1 MAGLN
6 FDAGLNDQDLNQALT
21 RSSRKMSEFSTKAV
35 AEFEEI
41 DKAVK
46 KTGKGIEAI
55 GANTKKKAILD
66 FSPEERK
73 LLGFNQKLQ
82 RTAQESGLSF
92 QRIGRESIGFSS
104 AFQTSVSAAERSYE
118 RFAKGARDQSQSIST
133 SFKDIATAAIGFSAA
148 GALIQLP
155 QQLIK
160 VRGEVQN
167 LEIAFETMLQSKS
180 KADKL
185 MADVV
190 TLAATTPF
198 GLKDA
203 AAATKQ
209 LLAYGSSANEV
220 VGELRRLGDVA
231 AATGTPIQD
240 LTYLYG
246 TLRQQGRAY
255 AVDIRQFA
263 GRGIPIY
270 KELANVLG
278 VGVDKI
284 SELVEGGKVGFKEVE
299 QAFQNMTNQGG
310 MFFNLMEKQSKSLA
324 GLSSQLGD
332 AVYIM
337 FNDMGQ
343 SQEGFLAEALKG
355 TIGIVQNYQKVIDV
369 LKVVAITYGTYRAA
383 VMLAAAATR
392 ANLII
397 TQTMAVQ
404 QSLAAA
410 AGTTLSIAQ
419 ARAAATTVL
428 LQRAQ
433 ASLNATMLANPYV
446 AAASALALIIGYFA
460 VYEREANEAAAAQ
473 DRVARSAEL
482 VADGVAQ
489 ESAKVNSL
497 VSEIKGLNGNRDKQ
511 AEKLRE
517 LISLNPELLSGINA
531 ENLATKEGIGI
542 IDAYIKA
549 KARQLEIQKL
559 TEEAV
564 ASEQRQGDLKKNG
577 ADLGFLDYAAAGL
590 LTTYSQEEDAAKKAF
605 KLKDDLTN
613 KEIEKE
619 KQVQKVIY
627 DKIEAIAA
635 VDAEIK
641 KSGKSEQEVIGNTVA
656 KYDELIEAKRKE
668 QKANSDTAEK
678 FKKYEKEIQDLESK
692 RTAIT
697 GKLTKEAKEAAKEA
711 EKRGPYGSV
720 AYWEYVSQK
729 AKEVLEK
736 TPTANVEK
744 VNTRRQAV
752 KDAEAELEKARKEVA
767 IKTFEDELSEKRR
780 MFEVYQT
787 WVEQYGKESAD
798 SQFAELKKS
807 GDNYVAYLDGEI
819 KRLKSIADFTTLNDK
834 DSGRLT
840 GLLTERDQI
849 TGKTSPMDAFSKS
862 IDNAKES
869 AANLTETLAKLR
881 EIQGQ
886 LGKPVTVTDY
896 EKQKRIAEEIVAVER
911 ERVNNLTKFLQ
922 QVNGSEQQRL
932 EITKHYADLR
942 AAVEKGVQDGRVK
955 DRKKA
960 LAEIDKAEQ
969 DEVTESKQRLVEQSR
984 AFKDLNLQSVLIGQ
998 AAMKERVDKE
1008 KSYLHEL
1015 EIAGL
1020 QYTEEYRQ
1028 QVEKV
1033 KAATKDLTDYNKQKF
1048 AELADSIGSLGE
1060 AIGNLGGGNSGVAQM
1075 LGQLA
1080 QGVSKVN
1087 TALQQSKE
1095 RSAAGESNM
1104 QGYVQ
1109 AAIGAVQLIDLVI
1122 SSSKERKAAE
1132 EAFYASVLQYE
1143 NQYQLAINKRIG
1155 AQSIA
1160 NENIFTTDYTGR
1172 IQDGVKQYADAQ
1184 EKYIEAVQKVA
1195 EEGKAKIAQ
1204 KNGTD
1209 WGKVGKGAAI
1219 GAAAGAS
1226 FGGIGAVVGGAIG
1239 AVVGFFGGKKK
1250 KDVFGPIEEQ
1260 FEGLLT
1266 IGADGFKTLNKEMAE
1281 SLLNSGLLDEKTKVL
1296 VQTALNY
1303 ADAMEEAKDQIKS
1316 TLADLAGNLG
1326 DSLRD
1331 ALVGAFAAGE
1341 DSALAFRDTVG
1352 DVIEDMISRLLFSQI
1367 FDQLFDDLQKEMMS
1381 SADLVGGGDGVYTD
1395 DIIRFMNASGPAV
1408 QAFNEALKAA
1418 QEEAEKNGLDLFG
1431 NGAKPEAPKSM
1442 TGAIATISQ
1451 QSADELNAQFNSMRI
1466 SQAQMLVVNTNQL
1479 FELQK
1484 ISVNT
1489 ALLAPVLA
1497 TLVSQQTYLKNLDQP
1512 LSRFGG

>member
-6 FDAGLNDQDLNQALT
+6 FDAGLNDSDLRQSLK
-21 RSSRKMSEFSTKAV
+21 RSGNSMSEFSTKAV
-35 AEFEEI
+35 QEFEEI
-41 DKAVK
+41 DNAVK
-46 KTGKGIEAI
+46 KTGKAI
-55 GANTKKKAILD
+55 DALGTKTKKKELLD

-73 LLGFNQKLQ
+73 LYGFNQKLQ
-82 RTAQESGLSF
+82 RTAQESGVTFARVS
-92 QRIGRESIGFSS
+92 RDAIGFSS
-104 AFQTSVSAAERSYE
+104 TFQTSVSNAERAYE
-118 RFAKGARDQSQSIST
+118 RFAKNSRDQSQSISG
-133 SFKDIATAAIGFSAA
+133 SFRDIATAAIGFTAA
-148 GALIQLP
+148 GALVQLP

-160 VRGEVQN
+160 VRGEFQN

-198 GLKDA
+198 GLRDA

-332 AVYIM
+332 AIYIM

-369 LKVVAITYGTYRAA
+369 LKIVAITYGTYRAA

-392 ANLII
+392 ANLVI

-410 AGTTLSIAQ
+410 AGTTLSVAQ

-446 AAASALALIIGYFA
+446 AAATALALIIGYFA

-497 VSEIKGLNGNRDKQ
+497 IAEIKGLNGNRDKQ

-590 LTTYSQEEDAAKKAF
+590 LTAYSQEEDAAKKAF
-605 KLKDDLTN
+605 KLKDDLTS

-619 KQVQKVIY
+619 KQVQKAIY

-635 VDAEIK
+635 VDTEIK

-656 KYDELIEAKRKE
+656 KYDELIEAKRKD

-678 FKKYEKEIQDLESK
+678 FKKYEKEIADLEAK

-697 GKLTKEAKEAAKEA
+697 GKLTSEQNKAAKEA

-720 AYWEYVSQK
+720 AYWEYIAQK
-729 AKEVLEK
+729 AKEILEK
-736 TPTANVEK
+736 TPTS
-744 VNTRRQAV
+744 NTERVDSRRQDV
-752 KDAEAELEKARKEVA
+752 KNAEAALEEARKKVA
-767 IKTFEDELSEKRR
+767 IKSFEDELNEKRR
-780 MFEVYQT
+780 MFEVYQA
-787 WVEQYGKESAD
+787 WVKQYGKEAAD
-798 SQFAELKKS
+798 AQFSELKKS
-807 GDNYVAYLDGEI
+807 GDNYVAYLDREI
-819 KRLKSIADFTTLNDK
+819 ARLKSLADFTTLNDK
-834 DSGRLT
+834 DAGRLT
-840 GLLTERDQI
+840 DLIGERDQI
-849 TGKTSPMDAFSKS
+849 TGKTSPIDAFKDS
-862 IDNAKES
+862 IDNAKN
-869 AANLTETLAKLR
+869 AASNLTETLAKLR
-881 EIQGQ
+881 EIQAS
-886 LGKPVTVTDY
+886 LGTPVVASDY
-896 EKQKRIAEEIVAVER
+896 EKQKQIAEEIVAVER
-911 ERVNNLTKFLQ
+911 ERVNNLTNFLQ

-942 AAVEKGVQDGRVK
+942 AGVEKAVQEGRVK

-960 LAEIDKAEQ
+960 IAQIDQAER
-969 DEVTESKQRLVEQSR
+969 DELTETKLRLVEQSR
-984 AFKDLNLQSVLIGQ
+984 AFKDLNLQSVLTGQ
-998 AAMKERVDKE
+998 AALKDRVDKE
-1008 KSYLHEL
+1008 KSYLNEL
-1015 EIAGL
+1015 KIAGL
-1020 QYTEEYRQ
+1020 QYTEEYKQ

-1033 KAATKDLTDYNKQKF
+1033 KTATKDLTDYNKQKF

-1087 TALQQSKE
+1087 TSLNQAKE
-1095 RSAAGESNM
+1095 ASASGESNM
-1104 QGYVQ
+1104 QGYIQ
-1109 AAIGAVQLIDLVI
+1109 AATTAVQLVGMII
-1122 SSSKERKAAE
+1122 NSAKERKAAE
-1132 EAFYASVLQYE
+1132 QAFYAAVLQYE
-1143 NQYQLAINKRIG
+1143 TQYQLALNKRIG
-1155 AQSIA
+1155 LKSIA
-1160 NENIFTTDYTGR
+1160 DENIFTTDYTGR
-1172 IQDGVKQYADAQ
+1172 IQDGVAQYADAQ
-1184 EKYIEAVQKVA
+1184 QKYIDAVERVA
-1195 EEGKAKIAQ
+1195 EEGKAKVSQ
-1204 KNGTD
+1204 KNKTD
-1209 WGKVGKGAAI
+1209 WGKVGSGAAS
-1219 GAAAGAS
+1219 GAAAGAA
-1226 FGGIGAVVGGAIG
+1226 FGPWGAVIGGVVGA
-1239 AVVGFFGGKKK
+1239 AVGFFGGKKK
-1250 KDVFGPIEEQ
+1250 KDVFAPVAEQ
-1260 FEGLLT
+1260 FAGL
-1266 IGADGFKTLNKEMAE
+1266 IEVGVDGFSHLNKEMAE

-1296 VQTALNY
+1296 VQTALSY
-1303 ADAMEEAKDQIKS
+1303 GQAMEEAKDQIKS

-1341 DSALAFRDTVG
+1341 DSAMAFRDTVG
-1352 DVIEDMISRLLFSQI
+1352 NVIEDMISRLLFSQI
-1367 FDQLFDDLQKEMMS
+1367 FDQLFDDLQAEMLN

-1408 QAFNEALKAA
+1408 AAFNEALKAA
-1418 QEEAEKNGLDLFG
+1418 QDEAERNGLDLFG
-1431 NGAKPEAPKSM
+1431 NGAKPEAPKSL
-1442 TGAIATISQ
+1442 TGAVATISQ

-1489 ALLAPVLA
+1489 ALLAPMLS
-1497 TLVSQQTYLKNLDQP
+1497 TLNSQQQYLRNLDQP

>member
-160 VRGEVQN
+160 VRGEFQN
-167 LEIAFETMLQSKS
+167 LEIAFETMLGSKA

-190 TLAATTPF
+190 QLAATTPF

-203 AAATKQ
+203 AGATKQ
-209 LLAYGSSANEV
+209 LLAYGSSATEV
-220 VGELRRLGDVA
+220 IGELRMLGNVA
-231 AATGTPIQD
+231 AGVGAPIQD
-240 LTYLYG
+240 LTYLFG
-246 TLRQQGRAY
+246 TLRAQGKAMTI
-255 AVDIRQFA
+255 DIRQFA

-270 KELANVLG
+270 RELANVMG
-278 VGVDKI
+278 VGVDKV
-284 SELVEGGKVGFKEVE
+284 SELVEQGKVGFGEVQ
-299 QAFQNMTNQGG
+299 QAFQNMTNEGG

-324 GLSSQLGD
+324 GLASQLGD
-332 AVYIM
+332 AIDIM
-337 FNDMGQ
+337 FNDMGR
-343 SQEGFLAEALKG
+343 SQEGFLASALTG
-355 TIGIVQNYQKVIDV
+355 TIEIVQNYQKVIDV

-397 TQTMAVQ
+397 TETMAVQ
-404 QSLAAA
+404 QRLAFIS
-410 AGTTLSIAQ
+410 GTMLSASQ

-446 AAASALALIIGYFA
+446 AAATALALIIGYFA

-473 DRVARSAEL
+473 DRVARSSQL

-511 AEKLRE
+511 AEKIRE

-564 ASEQRQGDLKKNG
+564 ASEQRQGELKKNG

-590 LTTYSQEEDAAKKAF
+590 LTAYSQEEDAAKKAF

-619 KQVQKVIY
+619 KQVQKAIY
-627 DKIEAIAA
+627 DKIEAIAS

-678 FKKYEKEIQDLESK
+678 FKKYEREIADLEAK

-697 GKLTKEAKEAAKEA
+697 GKLTSEQNKAAKEA

-720 AYWEYVSQK
+720 AYWEYIAQK
-729 AKEVLEK
+729 AKEILEK
-736 TPTANVEK
+736 TPTSNVQK
-744 VNTRRQAV
+744 VNSNQQAV
-752 KDAEAELEKARKEVA
+752 KDAEEALEEARKKVA
-767 IKTFEDELSEKRR
+767 IKSFEDELSEKRR

-819 KRLKSIADFTTLNDK
+819 KKLKSISDFTTLNDK
-834 DSGRLT
+834 DAGRLT

-849 TGKTSPMDAFSKS
+849 TRKKTGMDQFRDDLDKAR
-862 IDNAKES
+862 ES
-869 AANLTETLAKLR
+869 SDTLTDQLEKLYEIRVKIGQASTGDDFEKLSLVNQDIVKAERDRLVNLTEFLKSVDGSEQRRL
-881 EIQGQ
+881 EIQKHYAELRATLDKQ
-886 LGKPVTVTDY
+886 TVDKQSAY
-896 EKQKRIAEEIVAVER
+896 YIKSLEKINDAEKEDVENDRSSAEKATKEFKAFRRIVEKNNDDLKKADVQKARDSFATLTKGLSKESDAYKKHYAELVQIENAYTAKRIA
-911 ERVNNLTKFLQ
+911 
-922 QVNGSEQQRL
+922 
-932 EITKHYADLR
+932 
-942 AAVEKGVQDGRVK
+942 
-955 DRKKA
+955 
-960 LAEIDKAEQ
+960 
-969 DEVTESKQRLVEQSR
+969 
-984 AFKDLNLQSVLIGQ
+984 
-998 AAMKERVDKE
+998 
-1008 KSYLHEL
+1008 
-1015 EIAGL
+1015 
-1020 QYTEEYRQ
+1020 
-1028 QVEKV
+1028 
-1033 KAATKDLTDYNKQKF
+1033 
-1048 AELADSIGSLGE
+1048 
-1060 AIGNLGGGNSGVAQM
+1060 AI
-1075 LGQLA
+1075 
-1080 QGVSKVN
+1080 
-1087 TALQQSKE
+1087 
-1095 RSAAGESNM
+1095 
-1104 QGYVQ
+1104 
-1109 AAIGAVQLIDLVI
+1109 
-1122 SSSKERKAAE
+1122 
-1132 EAFYASVLQYE
+1132 
-1143 NQYQLAINKRIG
+1143 
-1155 AQSIA
+1155 QSIA
-1160 NENIFTTDYTGR
+1160 NVAGQIGEVFASMDGGVGTVGRSLAIAAKEVSMAVSSFENITKKTEGGGFDITKITSIVSLITQAIGLVVSGAKKLKEAERQYFQGVRDFWKEFELMNNEAAGGAFKTNPFYTDYRGMVEAG
-1172 IQDGVKQYADAQ
+1172 IAQYDAALNKFQDSVNKLSA
-1184 EKYIEAVQKVA
+1184 
-1195 EEGKAKIAQ
+1195 GKAI
-1204 KNGTD
+1204 
-1209 WGKVGKGAAI
+1209 
-1219 GAAAGAS
+1219 
-1226 FGGIGAVVGGAIG
+1226 
-1239 AVVGFFGGKKK
+1239 VGFRGGFFR
-1250 KDVFGPIEEQ
+1250 KDKNIYDDLLSAYPKLVDESGKFDKNLAEVLIKTNQVDDATKQLLQSAIDWADQMEKSKEQ
-1260 FEGLLT
+1260 ILSIL
-1266 IGADGFKTLNKEMAE
+1266 
-1281 SLLNSGLLDEKTKVL
+1281 S
-1296 VQTALNY
+1296 
-1303 ADAMEEAKDQIKS
+1303 
-1316 TLADLAGNLG
+1316 DLAGNLG
-1326 DSLRD
+1326 DDLRG
-1331 ALVGAFAAGE
+1331 ALVGAFEAGE

-1352 DVIEDMISRLLFSQI
+1352 NVLEQMISQLLFAEI
-1367 FDQLFDDLQKEMMS
+1367 FGPYFDKLQEDFEKSAS
-1381 SADLVGGGDGVYTD
+1381 SAGDRQFTD
-1395 DIIRFMNASGPAV
+1395 DIIRFMEASGPAV
-1408 QAFNEALKAA
+1408 QSFNEALLAA
-1418 QEEAEKNGLDLFG
+1418 QQAAKDQGLDLFG
-1431 NGAKPEAPKSM
+1431 NGAKPEAPKSL

-1466 SQAQMLVVNTNQL
+1466 SQAQMGITLTNQL